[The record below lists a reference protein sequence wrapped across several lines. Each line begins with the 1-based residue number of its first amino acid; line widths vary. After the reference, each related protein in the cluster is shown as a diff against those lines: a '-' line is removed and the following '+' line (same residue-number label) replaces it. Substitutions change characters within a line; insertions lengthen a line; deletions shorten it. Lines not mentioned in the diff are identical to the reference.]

1 MTLVHPAA
9 LSALVPTAE
18 LRGVAEVV
26 AASRFGCYLRL
37 PGATGPARIL
47 PLLAGDAAALPTA
60 ARLALPSTR
69 LHLGVT
75 PGTRVGVHPDG
86 VDLPAGRVAF
96 VRRWTPARVS
106 PRPSTPAHPRPLWV
120 GRPDADRAP
129 LVDRLTEVVE
139 TALERRPLER
149 PVAALVGLGPGSTPT
164 GDDLL
169 AGALLTLRAADID
182 TGLGAAV
189 AGLADRTTELS
200 ASLLR
205 AAAQGY
211 AVPELC
217 ALVTAAVAGNDDR
230 AATAARAVTRLGH
243 WSGADLVAGVAA
255 TLAVLAARQDA
266 ATPMNSRPLSH
277 RSAS

>member
-9 LSALVPTAE
+9 LSALVPAAD

-37 PGATGPARIL
+37 PGVTGPARIL

-96 VRRWTPARVS
+96 VRRWTPARVP
-106 PRPSTPAHPRPLWV
+106 PRPCTQARPRPLWV

-139 TALERRPLER
+139 TALERQPLEH

-182 TGLGAAV
+182 TRLGAAV
-189 AGLADRTTELS
+189 AGDE
-200 ASLLR
+200 
-205 AAAQGY
+205 
-211 AVPELC
+211 
-217 ALVTAAVAGNDDR
+217 DR

-266 ATPMNSRPLSH
+266 ATPMNPRPLSH

>member
-1 MTLVHPAA
+1 
-9 LSALVPTAE
+9 
-18 LRGVAEVV
+18 
-26 AASRFGCYLRL
+26 
-37 PGATGPARIL
+37 
-47 PLLAGDAAALPTA
+47 
-60 ARLALPSTR
+60 
-69 LHLGVT
+69 
-75 PGTRVGVHPDG
+75 VGVHPDG

-96 VRRWTPARVS
+96 VRRWTPARVP
-106 PRPSTPAHPRPLWV
+106 PRPCTQARPRPLWV

-182 TGLGAAV
+182 TRLGAAV

-217 ALVTAAVAGNDDR
+217 ALVTAAVAGDEDR

-255 TLAVLAARQDA
+255 TLAILAARQDA
-266 ATPMNSRPLSH
+266 ATPMNPRPLSH

>member
-1 MTLVHPAA
+1 M
-9 LSALVPTAE
+9 
-18 LRGVAEVV
+18 
-26 AASRFGCYLRL
+26 
-37 PGATGPARIL
+37 
-47 PLLAGDAAALPTA
+47 
-60 ARLALPSTR
+60 
-69 LHLGVT
+69 
-75 PGTRVGVHPDG
+75 
-86 VDLPAGRVAF
+86 
-96 VRRWTPARVS
+96 S

-182 TGLGAAV
+182 TRLGAAV

-217 ALVTAAVAGNDDR
+217 ALVTAAVAGDEDR

-255 TLAVLAARQDA
+255 TLAILAARQDA
-266 ATPMNSRPLSH
+266 ATPMNPRPLSH